1 MNHLVFFASGS
12 GTNFQSVID
21 AIQSG
26 EIDADIRGLIVN
38 KSGTGAAERARKNGI
53 PVEQINPASFDDT
66 KQYEETL
73 LKVLERWQPDLIVL
87 AGYLLKIPS
96 AVLEAYPEQIINI
109 HPSLLPKYGGK
120 GFYGL
125 KVHEAVIE
133 GGETETG
140 CSVHVV
146 TEKYDQGPVL
156 GQRKVSVR
164 PTDTPERLAKRVLK
178 HEHELLPEVIKNYLS
193 NAQN

>member
-1 MNHLVFFASGS
+1 MFFASGS

-26 EIDADIRGLIVN
+26 EIEADIRGLIVN
-38 KSGTGAAERARKNGI
+38 KVGTGAAERARSNDI
-53 PVEQINPASFDDT
+53 PVEVIDPASFEKQ
-66 KQYEETL
+66 KQYEKKL
-73 LKVLERWQPDLIVL
+73 LDILADWHPDLIVL
-87 AGYLLKIPS
+87 AGYLLKIPT
-96 AVLEAYPEQIINI
+96 AIIEEYPKQIINI

-125 KVHEAVIE
+125 KVHEAVIDA
-133 GGETETG
+133 GETETG

-146 TEKYDQGPVL
+146 NEEYDQGPVL
-156 GQRKVSVR
+156 GQRTVPVHS
-164 PTDTPERLAKRVLK
+164 TDTPETLAKRVLK
-178 HEHELLPEVIKNYLS
+178 HEHELLPEVIKKYLS